1 MNLASREYQEKRNFI
16 RMRVN
21 TDVSITLG
29 DKVYVGTC
37 HNLSGGG
44 LYISLPEALPMG
56 NPVEVTVRSL
66 YGHSPVLKA
75 SAKVSRLEPSDE
87 SSECHMGLEIISLL
101 S

>member
-1 MNLASREYQEKRNFI
+1 MNLSSREFQEKRNFI

-21 TDVSITLG
+21 TDVSIALG

-44 LYISLPEALPMG
+44 LCVSMPEILPLG

-75 SAKVSRLEPSDE
+75 SAKVARLEASADSPD
-87 SSECHMGLEIISLL
+87 CRMGLEIISLL